1 MLVFGEKCD
10 PFLQDK
16 DFYARGKSQKS
27 AFSIERH
34 YKMGFKLYK
43 IGVFEVRYLENDNGD
58 PSPLLLHFLIEG
70 VKINNIGKYE

>member
-10 PFLQDK
+10 PCLQNK

-34 YKMGFKLYK
+34 YKMG
-43 IGVFEVRYLENDNGD
+43 LEIIQN
-58 PSPLLLHFLIEG
+58 
-70 VKINNIGKYE
+70 

>member
-1 MLVFGEKCD
+1 MLVLGGKCD
-10 PFLQDK
+10 PFLQNK

-34 YKMGFKLYK
+34 IRWGWKLYK
-43 IGVFEVRYLENDNGD
+43 IDVFEVRYLENDYGD
-58 PSPLLLHFLIEG
+58 PRPLLLYFLIEG